1 MTLAEIKRRG
11 QQARL
16 AYWMDFALR
25 HGAFQ
30 REAVKV
36 AEALERQMQQGRAP
50 TMADQRRVLHW
61 YLRRIA

>member
-1 MTLAEIKRRG
+1 MTLNEIKRRG

-16 AYWMDFALR
+16 AYWMDYALR
-25 HGAFQ
+25 HGAFH

-36 AEALERQMQQGRAP
+36 AEALERQMQEGRAP
-50 TMADQRRVLHW
+50 TMADQARVLNW